1 MRLEHSVDAAHIS
14 LHRSRVGTFFPGELT
29 NHVSPELVSHAW
41 LGIVTGLL
49 AVVVATVVAVVVV
62 VVAIMLP
69 NRSMRAIIIIS
80 TAKAVVLITLA
91 DFTSCTNYW
100 QMYLV
105 ALITLSVGTRT
116 SSLSSLTGPSMYL
129 NAVHRLTQLS

>member
-29 NHVSPELVSHAW
+29 NHVSPELVSHAC

-105 ALITLSVGTRT
+105 ALITFAVGTST
-116 SSLSSLTGPSMYL
+116 SFPKLRPYVPNL
-129 NAVHRLTQLS
+129 Q